1 LDEVALLPSFGARV
15 DDFFFRSKTSDIGVP
30 LGSVYS
36 KMDTFSDREIDE
48 AFRKFLFVL
57 GIAAIR
63 KGGKEGVEDVRKKFG
78 INTELPPHNSFI
90 PVFCIS
96 AALMFVAII
105 GIFLILDELRV
116 WLYVKI
122 ATDPVLS
129 AADPNWPNNSPNVWN
144 ATWSLLFPLSP
155 HSRLS

>member
-1 LDEVALLPSFGARV
+1 
-15 DDFFFRSKTSDIGVP
+15 
-30 LGSVYS
+30 
-36 KMDTFSDREIDE
+36 MDTFSDREIDE

-105 GIFLILDELRV
+105 ESVFGLAARRT
-116 WLYVKI
+116 K
-122 ATDPVLS
+122 ASRS
-129 AADPNWPNNSPNVWN
+129 ANWSGP
-144 ATWSLLFPLSP
+144 
-155 HSRLS
+155 RR